1 MNEKLTKAFSADI
14 SIEEGERAVVARI
27 TTAAVDRDGEVL
39 IPQGCNTKDYE
50 KNPVVFLN
58 HNYWDLPVGKCAAI
72 TRDEKGITAK
82 TIFAKR
88 PEDYPAD
95 EEWMPDTLLSL
106 FKQGVVKGFSVGFLA
121 KESRPAS
128 EADIEKY
135 GASCRRVYTKWQL
148 LEYSVAPL
156 PANQEAVALAVSKTW
171 KEKDDKDK
179 EPLYGSELTDAQK
192 AAKEPACD
200 CPDPRCVLHSKGTDK
215 PNGIIAMPKRIVHYR
230 MKSKPAPDPTIVIA
244 RAIEKRKGFIYSRH

>member
-1 MNEKLTKAFSADI
+1 MDKLTKAFSADI
-14 SIEEGERAVVARI
+14 TIEEGERAVVARI

-39 IPQGCNTKDYE
+39 IPQGCNTKDFE

-88 PEDYPAD
+88 PEDYPEG

-106 FKQGVVKGFSVGFLA
+106 FKQGIVKGFSVGFLA

-135 GASCRRVYTKWQL
+135 GPSCRRVYTKWSL

-171 KEKDDKDK
+171 KEKEEKDK
-179 EPLYGSELTDAQK
+179 EPLYGSKAPDAITVTM
-192 AAKEPACD
+192 E
-200 CPDPRCVLHSKGTDK
+200 GTGTID
-215 PNGIIAMPKRIVHYR
+215 GTYVATLQTQPKRIVHYR
-230 MKSKPAPDPTIVIA
+230 RKAAPAPDPTVIIA